1 MIVWFMLRDDTNL
14 SIGWQSGFLTATGKR
29 KPAFS
34 VFARLPH

>member
-1 MIVWFMLRDDTNL
+1 MLRDDTN
-14 SIGWQSGFLTATGKR
+14 INVGWQSGFLTSKGKR